1 MQCINAPVKSPDICI
16 KITLNLSQY
25 VWDPIKSI
33 EETPSSTI
41 RSNSS
46 ISLKQP
52 SDYEVANKNIDK
64 TVLKSETLFNI
75 SDVWTL
81 FELLIKRKTFTVL
94 LFVLLLEKITQQHF
108 EYMCF

>member
-1 MQCINAPVKSPDICI
+1 MHLW
-16 KITLNLSQY
+16 TLNLSQY

-75 SDVWTL
+75 SDVWT
-81 FELLIKRKTFTVL
+81 
-94 LFVLLLEKITQQHF
+94 
-108 EYMCF
+108 